1 MEQADLVA
9 KLTHDI
15 QRDNQAWKLANGLH
29 IEVDCQK
36 SSRGNDACTDILLVT
51 FDLTSQSAIEN
62 AYEYY
67 RAAAV
72 GGCNAESVVLIGTK
86 CDLNCRFRPSDGKAV
101 IVNSETQAVAS

>member
-15 QRDNQAWKLANGLH
+15 KRGNQAWKLANGLH
-29 IEVDCQK
+29 IEVDCHK
-36 SSRGNDACTDILLVT
+36 SSPGHDACTDILLIT

-72 GGCNAESVVLIGTK
+72 GGCNAESVVLVGTK
-86 CDLNCRFRPSDGKAV
+86 CDLKCRFGPSDSKA
-101 IVNSETQAVAS
+101 VNSETQAFAS